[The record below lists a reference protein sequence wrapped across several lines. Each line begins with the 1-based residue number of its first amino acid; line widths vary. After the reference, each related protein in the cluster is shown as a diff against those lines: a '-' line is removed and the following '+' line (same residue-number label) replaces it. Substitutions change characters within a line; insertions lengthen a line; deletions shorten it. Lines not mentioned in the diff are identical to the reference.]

1 MGIWNF
7 YILVGNILGFFIVGI
22 FVNIVWGWFFIVFG
36 IIIGILGILVFFF
49 MVLSKC

>member
-22 FVNIVWGWFFIVFG
+22 FVNIAWGWFFIVFG

-49 MVLSKC
+49 MVLSK